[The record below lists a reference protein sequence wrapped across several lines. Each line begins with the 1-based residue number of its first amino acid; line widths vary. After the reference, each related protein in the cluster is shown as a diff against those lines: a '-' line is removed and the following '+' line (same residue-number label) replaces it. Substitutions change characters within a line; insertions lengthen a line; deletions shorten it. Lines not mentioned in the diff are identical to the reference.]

1 MGININ
7 DSTQDFTGQ
16 ILRGEKTIETRKTR
30 SLDPYI
36 GERVGLVRTGVG
48 KATLVGY
55 ATIGEPVVYDSVA
68 KFRRDYDKHLVAP
81 GSAFDM
87 KDRLKYGYPL
97 MQVESVEP
105 REIESRGI
113 VARRLNPATADDMPG
128 GFLTQKHSAQ
138 IDTPAFK
145 RWFNGSVIVDAYG
158 GPRIMYHGTVWTDI
172 SKFESFRA
180 QKGIAGF
187 FAFDPAFAADFAK
200 MYAEEYENEGV
211 RKSPT
216 VYPVYLSLKKVFDVR
231 KKSDREEIDW
241 EIQPGSLGWDWA
253 DLEDSVNAMKRAGF
267 DGYIDFEFGSNKP
280 PTGIAV
286 FNPGDIKS
294 AIGNRGTFDRADP
307 DIRNPVNRDSD
318 SAYLDA
324 VRRGDMKAAQRM
336 VDAAAKAAGF
346 TVGPVWHGSDQQFN
360 QFDLSKASPASEG
373 LLFFSRKPRGYGK
386 YLRSFYL
393 RGVDRFVPDNGYAT
407 FRKKV
412 GGRWQFSTDGS
423 YADETV
429 SHIGSDT
436 LVVGD
441 PAQIKSADPITY
453 DDVGNVIPLSQ
464 RFNSQS
470 DDIRNPY
477 TRPDLRERLKRK
489 IMAGSKGG
497 NPGQWSA
504 RKAQLLAAEYE
515 KAGGGYTGKR
525 SASQKSLSKW
535 TKQDW
540 RTKSG
545 KPSLETGERYLPAAA
560 ITALTSAEYAET
572 SRAKR
577 KAAGQFSRQ
586 PKRIAMK
593 TSEYRNPMDPRSA
606 MTQITG
612 TEDTYI
618 NASKMLGGK
627 VLDYGAGRGIGT
639 DALRSNGLLAD
650 SFEPFPENW
659 EGKRPPTYT
668 DSANIPSD
676 SYDSMVSFSVINV
689 VDPDERKFL
698 FQEVARILRPDG
710 VALITGRDR
719 QDVQK
724 ATTKIPHLEEGGY
737 LIGKG
742 KLQRYQ
748 KGFTQAELERYAKEV
763 LGPGFTVETNR
774 ALNGA
779 SIKITKGKPNPAK
792 RDSVRS
798 KLSRIIEPGDR
809 MLCYDTASGEDFY
822 RLWDIIH
829 TAMPMTK
836 EALVEV
842 EGMLDDDGVLVIES
856 GESPAGLQ
864 DHFRKATRYNGLLLV
879 QGPKNPEEAR
889 IETEKLRRELE

>member
-1 MGININ
+1 M
-7 DSTQDFTGQ
+7 
-16 ILRGEKTIETRKTR
+16 
-30 SLDPYI
+30 
-36 GERVGLVRTGVG
+36 
-48 KATLVGY
+48 
-55 ATIGEPVVYDSVA
+55 
-68 KFRRDYDKHLVAP
+68 
-81 GSAFDM
+81 
-87 KDRLKYGYPL
+87 
-97 MQVESVEP
+97 
-105 REIESRGI
+105 
-113 VARRLNPATADDMPG
+113 
-128 GFLTQKHSAQ
+128 
-138 IDTPAFK
+138 
-145 RWFNGSVIVDAYG
+145 
-158 GPRIMYHGTVWTDI
+158 
-172 SKFESFRA
+172 
-180 QKGIAGF
+180 
-187 FAFDPAFAADFAK
+187 
-200 MYAEEYENEGV
+200 
-211 RKSPT
+211 
-216 VYPVYLSLKKVFDVR
+216 
-231 KKSDREEIDW
+231 
-241 EIQPGSLGWDWA
+241 
-253 DLEDSVNAMKRAGF
+253 
-267 DGYIDFEFGSNKP
+267 
-280 PTGIAV
+280 
-286 FNPGDIKS
+286 
-294 AIGNRGTFDRADP
+294 
-307 DIRNPVNRDSD
+307 SD
-318 SAYLDA
+318 SEYLDA
-324 VRRGDMKAAQRM
+324 VRRGDMKTAQRM
-336 VDAAAKAAGF
+336 VDAAAENAGYGTEKLYHGNETGPFKSIERPLFLSASKNEAKAYSEETDIEAF
-346 TVGPVWHGSDQQFN
+346 TKQTLIPIEKSEVQFPSRMDLMKSWPIASDFVGKPFTPQATADGELFYWDGTTNAYGDNNIVFISNRIADDSGKVVSGKPSVQESVGPSVTPFIGT
-360 QFDLSKASPASEG
+360 
-373 LLFFSRKPRGYGK
+373 Y
-386 YLRSFYL
+386 Y
-393 RGVDRFVPDNGYAT
+393 
-407 FRKKV
+407 V
-412 GGRWQFSTDGS
+412 GGRLLPVRDSRFAEPGHPSAVNVIATRLGGDRGLTEKWSMLLKRGGYSGIDTFSDDGL
-423 YADETV
+423 ERGIRV
-429 SHIGSDT
+429 RN
-436 LVVGD
+436 VVMFD
-441 PAQIKSADPITY
+441 PTQIKSADPVTY
-453 DDVGNVIPLSQ
+453 DDAGQVIPLS
-464 RFNSQS
+464 RRVNSES
-470 DDIRNPY
+470 PDIRNPY

-489 IMAGSKGG
+489 IIAGSKGG

-525 SASQKSLSKW
+525 SASQRSLSKW
-535 TKQDW
+535 TKEDW

-577 KAAGQFSRQ
+577 KATGQFSRQ

-593 TSEYRNPMDPRSA
+593 TSEFRNPKDPRSA

-676 SYDSMVSFSVINV
+676 SYDSLVSFSVINV

-763 LGPGFTVETNR
+763 LGPGFTVEANR

-792 RDSVRS
+792 RNAVRS

-809 MLCYDTASGEDFY
+809 ILCYDTASGEDFY
-822 RLWDIIH
+822 RLWDVIH

-856 GESPAGLQ
+856 GETPAGLQ
-864 DHFRKATRYNGLLLV
+864 DHFRRATRYNGLLLV
-879 QGPKNPEEAR
+879 QGPKNPEQAR

>member
-7 DSTQDFTGQ
+7 DECQDFTGQ

-81 GSAFDM
+81 GSAFDI
-87 KDRLKYGYPL
+87 KDGLKYGYPL
-97 MQVESVEP
+97 MQVEAVDP
-105 REIESRGI
+105 RQVESRGI
-113 VARRLNPATADDMPG
+113 VARRL
-128 GFLTQKHSAQ
+128 
-138 IDTPAFK
+138 
-145 RWFNGSVIVDAYG
+145 
-158 GPRIMYHGTVWTDI
+158 
-172 SKFESFRA
+172 
-180 QKGIAGF
+180 
-187 FAFDPAFAADFAK
+187 
-200 MYAEEYENEGV
+200 
-211 RKSPT
+211 
-216 VYPVYLSLKKVFDVR
+216 
-231 KKSDREEIDW
+231 
-241 EIQPGSLGWDWA
+241 
-253 DLEDSVNAMKRAGF
+253 
-267 DGYIDFEFGSNKP
+267 
-280 PTGIAV
+280 
-286 FNPGDIKS
+286 
-294 AIGNRGTFDRADP
+294 
-307 DIRNPVNRDSD
+307 
-318 SAYLDA
+318 
-324 VRRGDMKAAQRM
+324 
-336 VDAAAKAAGF
+336 
-346 TVGPVWHGSDQQFN
+346 
-360 QFDLSKASPASEG
+360 
-373 LLFFSRKPRGYGK
+373 
-386 YLRSFYL
+386 
-393 RGVDRFVPDNGYAT
+393 
-407 FRKKV
+407 
-412 GGRWQFSTDGS
+412 
-423 YADETV
+423 
-429 SHIGSDT
+429 
-436 LVVGD
+436 
-441 PAQIKSADPITY
+441 
-453 DDVGNVIPLSQ
+453 
-464 RFNSQS
+464 
-470 DDIRNPY
+470 NPY

-515 KAGGGYTGKR
+515 KAGGGYSGKR
-525 SASQKSLSKW
+525 SASQRSLSRW
-535 TKQDW
+535 SKQDW

-577 KAAGQFSRQ
+577 KATGQFSRQ

-593 TSEYRNPMDPRSA
+593 TSEFRNPKDPRSA

-676 SYDSMVSFSVINV
+676 SYDSLVSFSVINV

-763 LGPGFTVETNR
+763 LGPGFTVEANR

-792 RDSVRS
+792 RNAVRS

-809 MLCYDTASGEDFY
+809 ILCYDTASGEDFY
-822 RLWDIIH
+822 RLWDVIH

-856 GESPAGLQ
+856 GETPAGLQ
-864 DHFRKATRYNGLLLV
+864 DHFRRATRYNGLLLV
-879 QGPKNPEEAR
+879 QGPKNPEQAR

>member
-7 DSTQDFTGQ
+7 DECQDFTGQ

-81 GSAFDM
+81 GSAFDI
-87 KDRLKYGYPL
+87 KDGLKYGYPL
-97 MQVESVEP
+97 MQVEAVDP
-105 REIESRGI
+105 RQVESRGI
-113 VARRLNPATADDMPG
+113 VARRL
-128 GFLTQKHSAQ
+128 
-138 IDTPAFK
+138 
-145 RWFNGSVIVDAYG
+145 
-158 GPRIMYHGTVWTDI
+158 
-172 SKFESFRA
+172 
-180 QKGIAGF
+180 
-187 FAFDPAFAADFAK
+187 
-200 MYAEEYENEGV
+200 
-211 RKSPT
+211 
-216 VYPVYLSLKKVFDVR
+216 
-231 KKSDREEIDW
+231 
-241 EIQPGSLGWDWA
+241 
-253 DLEDSVNAMKRAGF
+253 
-267 DGYIDFEFGSNKP
+267 
-280 PTGIAV
+280 
-286 FNPGDIKS
+286 
-294 AIGNRGTFDRADP
+294 
-307 DIRNPVNRDSD
+307 
-318 SAYLDA
+318 
-324 VRRGDMKAAQRM
+324 
-336 VDAAAKAAGF
+336 
-346 TVGPVWHGSDQQFN
+346 
-360 QFDLSKASPASEG
+360 
-373 LLFFSRKPRGYGK
+373 
-386 YLRSFYL
+386 
-393 RGVDRFVPDNGYAT
+393 
-407 FRKKV
+407 
-412 GGRWQFSTDGS
+412 
-423 YADETV
+423 
-429 SHIGSDT
+429 
-436 LVVGD
+436 
-441 PAQIKSADPITY
+441 
-453 DDVGNVIPLSQ
+453 
-464 RFNSQS
+464 
-470 DDIRNPY
+470 NPY

-515 KAGGGYTGKR
+515 KAGGGYSGKR
-525 SASQKSLSKW
+525 SASQRSLSRW
-535 TKQDW
+535 SKQDW

-577 KAAGQFSRQ
+577 KATGQFSRQ

-593 TSEYRNPMDPRSA
+593 TSEFRNPKDPRSA

-676 SYDSMVSFSVINV
+676 SYDSLVSFSVINV

-763 LGPGFTVETNR
+763 LGPGFTVEANR

-792 RDSVRS
+792 RNAVRS

-809 MLCYDTASGEDFY
+809 ILCYDTASGEDFY
-822 RLWDIIH
+822 RLWDVIH
-829 TAMPMTK
+829 TTMPMTK

-856 GESPAGLQ
+856 GETPAGLQ
-864 DHFRKATRYNGLLLV
+864 DHFRRATRYNGLLLV
-879 QGPKNPEEAR
+879 QGPKNPEQAR

>member
-7 DSTQDFTGQ
+7 DCTQDFTGQ

-55 ATIGEPVVYDSVA
+55 ATVGEPVVYDSVA
-68 KFRRDYDKHLVAP
+68 KFRRDYEKHLVAP
-81 GSAFDM
+81 GSAFDI
-87 KDRLKYGYPL
+87 KDGLKYGYPL

-113 VARRLNPATADDMPG
+113 VARKVNPMMTN
-128 GFLTQKHSAQ
+128 S
-138 IDTPAFK
+138 
-145 RWFNGSVIVDAYG
+145 
-158 GPRIMYHGTVWTDI
+158 
-172 SKFESFRA
+172 E
-180 QKGIAGF
+180 
-187 FAFDPAFAADFAK
+187 
-200 MYAEEYENEGV
+200 
-211 RKSPT
+211 
-216 VYPVYLSLKKVFDVR
+216 
-231 KKSDREEIDW
+231 
-241 EIQPGSLGWDWA
+241 
-253 DLEDSVNAMKRAGF
+253 
-267 DGYIDFEFGSNKP
+267 
-280 PTGIAV
+280 
-286 FNPGDIKS
+286 
-294 AIGNRGTFDRADP
+294 
-307 DIRNPVNRDSD
+307 
-318 SAYLDA
+318 YLDA
-324 VRRGDMKAAQRM
+324 VSRGDMKTAQRL

-346 TVGPVWHGSDQQFN
+346 ASGPWYHGTLGRFN
-360 QFDLSKASPASEG
+360 RFNENQISHTGFHFGDERTAKKFAGDEGDLISV
-373 LLFFSRKPRGYGK
+373 
-386 YLRSFYL
+386 YLNIQNPL
-393 RGVDRFVPDNGYAT
+393 RLPDLGEWSGDDFLAT
-407 FRKKV
+407 FRRIFKNTSEPITKDEAETLRDV
-412 GGRWQFSTDGS
+412 DSPSNGDIFDIIYKRGYDGIVYSNSAEGDGGDSMMVLDSF
-423 YADETV
+423 
-429 SHIGSDT
+429 
-436 LVVGD
+436 
-441 PAQIKSADPITY
+441 QIKSADPVTY
-453 DDVGNVIPLSQ
+453 DDAGNVIPLSQ
-464 RFNSQS
+464 RFSDKS

-477 TRPDLRERLKRK
+477 TRPDLRDRLKRK

-497 NPGQWSA
+497 KPGQWSA
-504 RKAQLLAAEYE
+504 RKAQLLAAEYD
-515 KAGGGYTGKR
+515 KAGGGYTGGR
-525 SASQKSLSKW
+525 SKSQQSLSRW

-545 KPSLETGERYLPAAA
+545 KPALETGERYLPAKA
-560 ITALTSAEYAET
+560 IEKLSAAEYAAT

-577 KAAGQFSRQ
+577 EATGQFSRQ
-586 PKRIAMK
+586 PRRIAMK
-593 TSEYRNPMDPRSA
+593 TKEFRNPKDPRSA

-618 NASKMLGGK
+618 KASKMLGGK

-668 DSANIPSD
+668 DSANIPSE
-676 SYDSMVSFSVINV
+676 SYDSLVSFSVINV

-698 FQEVARILRPDG
+698 FREVSRILRPDG
-710 VALITGRDR
+710 VALITGRTR
-719 QDVQK
+719 QDVGA
-724 ATTKIPHLEEGGY
+724 ATTKIPHLEDGGY

-742 KLQRYQ
+742 KQQRYQ

-779 SIKITKGKPNPAK
+779 SIKITKGKVNPAK
-792 RDSVRS
+792 RDNVRS

-809 MLCYDTASGEDFY
+809 ILCYDTATGEDFY

-829 TAMPMTK
+829 TNMPMTK

-879 QGPKNPEEAR
+879 QGPKSPEQAR

>member
-7 DSTQDFTGQ
+7 DCTQDFTGQ
-16 ILRGEKTIETRKTR
+16 ILRGEKTIETRSTR

-36 GERVGLVRTGVG
+36 GERVGIVRTGVG

-55 ATIGEPVVYDSVA
+55 ATVGEPVVYDSVA
-68 KFRRDYDKHLVAP
+68 KFRRDYEKHLVAP

-113 VARRLNPATADDMPG
+113 VARKVNPMT
-128 GFLTQKHSAQ
+128 
-138 IDTPAFK
+138 
-145 RWFNGSVIVDAYG
+145 
-158 GPRIMYHGTVWTDI
+158 
-172 SKFESFRA
+172 
-180 QKGIAGF
+180 
-187 FAFDPAFAADFAK
+187 
-200 MYAEEYENEGV
+200 
-211 RKSPT
+211 
-216 VYPVYLSLKKVFDVR
+216 
-231 KKSDREEIDW
+231 
-241 EIQPGSLGWDWA
+241 
-253 DLEDSVNAMKRAGF
+253 
-267 DGYIDFEFGSNKP
+267 
-280 PTGIAV
+280 
-286 FNPGDIKS
+286 
-294 AIGNRGTFDRADP
+294 
-307 DIRNPVNRDSD
+307 SD
-318 SAYLDA
+318 SEYLDA
-324 VRRGDMKAAQRM
+324 VSRGDMVTAQRM
-336 VDAAAKAAGF
+336 VDEAAKAAGY
-346 TVGPVWHGSDQQFN
+346 DI
-360 QFDLSKASPASEG
+360 
-373 LLFFSRKPRGYGK
+373 RGYHGT
-386 YLRSFYL
+386 RSPVGFTKFTPNKALGGAIFVAVDPLEAKSFGRVMDVFIKAKNVRKGVVRSYDEVRAIDAAKQ
-393 RGVDRFVPDNGYAT
+393 RGQDAIRV
-407 FRKKV
+407 
-412 GGRWQFSTDGS
+412 TDGPGAPIN
-423 YADETV
+423 YAV
-429 SHIGSDT
+429 F
-436 LVVGD
+436 D
-441 PAQIKSADPITY
+441 PSQIKSADPVTY
-453 DDVGNVIPLSQ
+453 DDAGNVIPLSQ
-464 RFNSQS
+464 RFSDQS

-515 KAGGGYTGKR
+515 KAGGGYTGGR
-525 SASQKSLSKW
+525 SKSQQSLSRW

-560 ITALTSAEYAET
+560 IKKLSSAEYAAT

-577 KAAGQFSRQ
+577 EATGQFSKQ
-586 PKRIAMK
+586 PRRIAMK
-593 TSEYRNPMDPRSA
+593 TKEFRNPKDPRSA
-606 MTQITG
+606 MTQIAG

-659 EGKRPPTYT
+659 EGKQPPTYT
-668 DSANIPSD
+668 DSANIPSE
-676 SYDSMVSFSVINV
+676 SYDSLVSFSVINV

-698 FQEVARILRPDG
+698 FREVSRILRPDG
-710 VALITGRDR
+710 VALITGRTR
-719 QDVQK
+719 QDVGA

-742 KLQRYQ
+742 KQQRYQ

-763 LGPGFTVETNR
+763 LGPGFTVEANR

-779 SIKITKGKPNPAK
+779 SIKITKGQVNPK
-792 RDSVRS
+792 RGMSGVRS

-809 MLCYDTASGEDFY
+809 MLCYDTATGEDFY

-879 QGPKNPEEAR
+879 QGPKNPEQAR

>member
-7 DSTQDFTGQ
+7 DECQDFTGQ

-81 GSAFDM
+81 GSAFDI
-87 KDRLKYGYPL
+87 KDGLKYGYPL
-97 MQVESVEP
+97 MQVEAVDP
-105 REIESRGI
+105 RQVESRGI
-113 VARRLNPATADDMPG
+113 VARRL
-128 GFLTQKHSAQ
+128 
-138 IDTPAFK
+138 
-145 RWFNGSVIVDAYG
+145 
-158 GPRIMYHGTVWTDI
+158 
-172 SKFESFRA
+172 
-180 QKGIAGF
+180 
-187 FAFDPAFAADFAK
+187 
-200 MYAEEYENEGV
+200 
-211 RKSPT
+211 
-216 VYPVYLSLKKVFDVR
+216 
-231 KKSDREEIDW
+231 
-241 EIQPGSLGWDWA
+241 
-253 DLEDSVNAMKRAGF
+253 
-267 DGYIDFEFGSNKP
+267 
-280 PTGIAV
+280 
-286 FNPGDIKS
+286 
-294 AIGNRGTFDRADP
+294 
-307 DIRNPVNRDSD
+307 
-318 SAYLDA
+318 
-324 VRRGDMKAAQRM
+324 
-336 VDAAAKAAGF
+336 
-346 TVGPVWHGSDQQFN
+346 
-360 QFDLSKASPASEG
+360 
-373 LLFFSRKPRGYGK
+373 
-386 YLRSFYL
+386 
-393 RGVDRFVPDNGYAT
+393 
-407 FRKKV
+407 
-412 GGRWQFSTDGS
+412 
-423 YADETV
+423 
-429 SHIGSDT
+429 
-436 LVVGD
+436 
-441 PAQIKSADPITY
+441 
-453 DDVGNVIPLSQ
+453 
-464 RFNSQS
+464 
-470 DDIRNPY
+470 NPY

-525 SASQKSLSKW
+525 SASQRSLSKW
-535 TKQDW
+535 TKEDW

-577 KAAGQFSRQ
+577 KATGQFSRQ

-593 TSEYRNPMDPRSA
+593 TSEFRNPKDPRSA

-676 SYDSMVSFSVINV
+676 SYDSLVSFSVINV

-763 LGPGFTVETNR
+763 LGPGFTVEANR

-792 RDSVRS
+792 RNAVRS

-809 MLCYDTASGEDFY
+809 ILCYDTASGEDFY
-822 RLWDIIH
+822 RLWDVIH

-856 GESPAGLQ
+856 GETPAGLQ
-864 DHFRKATRYNGLLLV
+864 DHFRRATRYNGLLLV
-879 QGPKNPEEAR
+879 QGPKNPEQAR